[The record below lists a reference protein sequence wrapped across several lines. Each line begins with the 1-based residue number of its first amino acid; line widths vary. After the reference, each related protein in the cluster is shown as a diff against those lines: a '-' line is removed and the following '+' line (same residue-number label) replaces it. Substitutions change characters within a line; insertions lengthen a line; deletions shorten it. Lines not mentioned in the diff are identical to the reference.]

1 MRGLRRR
8 RRWSIAGA
16 VMMLWGMTL
25 AALAPSA
32 SGVFAQVSTP
42 GAEVSMDMTTGQGKT
57 YTLTPQQ
64 LDDARD
70 YLYCELVF
78 DYGNQGSD
86 IYSTSPLAPCD
97 LAWWDG
103 LDLAALAKAFG
114 ADRVVKNGP
123 QRWSMD
129 TVRVM
134 ASAPIAVA
142 GVTMVFGA
150 HLPPGT
156 MGTSAYTV
164 FSPAKYQYL
173 VWDAGKPTYQ
183 IVDADGYAYV
193 LQGYKVAP
201 DQLASLGEQFQHLP
215 AGWSYHVVTPDKD
228 LVFDLTPAAPI
239 PSIQDEFDQ
248 VYIRVPAA
256 D

>member
-1 MRGLRRR
+1 MRTGSRR

-16 VMMLWGMTL
+16 LMIILGMAC
-25 AALAPSA
+25 AAMAPSA
-32 SGVFAQVSTP
+32 SGVLAQDGTP
-42 GAEVSMDMTTGQGKT
+42 AADVAVEMTTGQGET
-57 YTLTPQQ
+57 YALTPRQ

-70 YLYCELVF
+70 YVYCELVF
-78 DYGNQGSD
+78 DYGDQGND

-97 LAWWDG
+97 LEWWDG
-103 LDLAALAKAFG
+103 LDLDALAEEFG

-134 ASAPIAVA
+134 ASEPIAVA
-142 GVTMVFGA
+142 GVEMVFGA

-156 MGTSAYTV
+156 MGTAPYTV
-164 FSPAKYQYL
+164 FNPAKYQYL
-173 VWDAGKPTYQ
+173 VWEAGKPTYR
-183 IVDADGYAYV
+183 IVDADGNAYV
-193 LQGYKVAP
+193 VQGYKVEP
-201 DQLASLGEQFQHLP
+201 DQLATLGDQFESLPE
-215 AGWSYHVVTPDKD
+215 GWSYQVVTPDAD
-228 LVFDLTPAAPI
+228 LVFDLTPAEPI

-248 VYIRVPAA
+248 IYIRVPVK